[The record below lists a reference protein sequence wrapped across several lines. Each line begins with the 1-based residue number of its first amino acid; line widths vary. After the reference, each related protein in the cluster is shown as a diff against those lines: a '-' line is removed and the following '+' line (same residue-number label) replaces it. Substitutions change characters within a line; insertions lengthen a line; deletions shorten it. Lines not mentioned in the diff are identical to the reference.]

1 MFLVTGIA
9 IGLDAGCIEVE
20 IVVEVV
26 VAGIGTLALIGTDT
40 GVIAVVGI

>member
-20 IVVEVV
+20 MVVEVV
-26 VAGIGTLALIGTDT
+26 VAGIGTLVVTGTDT
-40 GVIAVVGI
+40 GVTTVVGI